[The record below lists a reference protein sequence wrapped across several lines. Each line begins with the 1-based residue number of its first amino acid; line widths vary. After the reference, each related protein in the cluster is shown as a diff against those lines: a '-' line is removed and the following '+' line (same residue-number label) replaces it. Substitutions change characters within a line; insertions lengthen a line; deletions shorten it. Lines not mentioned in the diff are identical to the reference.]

1 MKMQIALEDSFMQ
14 IANMVV
20 GQEVVLLIDRG
31 LLDGKAFVDAGS
43 WQALM
48 DDMQMNELVVRDRR
62 YDAVLH
68 LVTAA

>member
-48 DDMQMNELVVRDRR
+48 DDMQINELVVRDR
-62 YDAVLH
+62 
-68 LVTAA
+68 